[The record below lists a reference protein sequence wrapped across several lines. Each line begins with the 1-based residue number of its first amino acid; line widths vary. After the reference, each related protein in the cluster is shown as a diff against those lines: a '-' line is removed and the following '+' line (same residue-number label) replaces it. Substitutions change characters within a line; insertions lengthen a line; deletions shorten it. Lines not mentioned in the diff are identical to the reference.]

1 QTTMLALS
9 SYSEL
14 MPQLLSAALTV
25 YRSHVER
32 IDPLCGHESW
42 SSGEILV
49 FDDRPQNAPS
59 RKQPRHRTRMRVVV
73 LHRDSTARVQQSRRR
88 RHNITNHREPTLTS
102 VDSVLRI
109 VVGDF
114 RRDLRAPRHIRRI
127 THHEVNQTVELGE
140 HGRIRDITRIQ
151 PDR

>member
-1 QTTMLALS
+1 GTDTVHGIRGQHDHAARPDRIRRRTQPRASAPSIPAVEYRAHASTPPRCAPRMRPQTTMLALS

-14 MPQLLSAALTV
+14 MPQLLRAALTV

-49 FDDRPQNAPS
+49 FDDLPQNAPS

-73 LHRDSTARVQQSRRR
+73 LHRDSTARVQQSPRR
-88 RHNITNHREPTLTS
+88 RHHTTNHRKP
-102 VDSVLRI
+102 
-109 VVGDF
+109 
-114 RRDLRAPRHIRRI
+114 
-127 THHEVNQTVELGE
+127 
-140 HGRIRDITRIQ
+140 
-151 PDR
+151 